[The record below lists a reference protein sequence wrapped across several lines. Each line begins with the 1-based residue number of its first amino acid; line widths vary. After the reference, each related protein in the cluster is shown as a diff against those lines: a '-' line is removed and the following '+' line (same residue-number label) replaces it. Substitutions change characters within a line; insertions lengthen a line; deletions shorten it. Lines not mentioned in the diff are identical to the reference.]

1 MWHCSVKSSS
11 RPIRDGSRI
20 YPQIAVNRE
29 RIASVWGARGI
40 QTLYMTGQ
48 NANGQKNTPDSRPV
62 AGLFQALIDGPY

>member
-11 RPIRDGSRI
+11 HSIRDGSQI
-20 YPQIAVNRE
+20 YPEIAGNRE
-29 RIASVWGARGI
+29 RNASVWGARGI

-48 NANGQKNTPDSRPV
+48 NANRQKNTDSRPV